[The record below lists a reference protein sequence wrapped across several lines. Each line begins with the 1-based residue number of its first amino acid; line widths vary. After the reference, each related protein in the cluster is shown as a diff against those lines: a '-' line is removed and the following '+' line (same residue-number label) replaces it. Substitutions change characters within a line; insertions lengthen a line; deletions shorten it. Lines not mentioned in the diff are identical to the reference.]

1 MWKLLGIMFEG
12 TEKLTMTS
20 KPEKNIFQNTYFNRN
35 QLFIIVVFTIKTI
48 EDLLDFT
55 KYFLIFCNKYHK
67 THTKRS
73 KINKSRVLPHI
84 LFYRNV
90 CLTLKRTQ
98 NYNCYAQSFYW
109 LHIYPVT
116 N

>member
-20 KPEKNIFQNTYFNRN
+20 KLEKNIFQNTYFNRN

-48 EDLLDFT
+48 EDLLDFK

-67 THTKRS
+67 THTK
-73 KINKSRVLPHI
+73 
-84 LFYRNV
+84 
-90 CLTLKRTQ
+90 
-98 NYNCYAQSFYW
+98 
-109 LHIYPVT
+109 
-116 N
+116 